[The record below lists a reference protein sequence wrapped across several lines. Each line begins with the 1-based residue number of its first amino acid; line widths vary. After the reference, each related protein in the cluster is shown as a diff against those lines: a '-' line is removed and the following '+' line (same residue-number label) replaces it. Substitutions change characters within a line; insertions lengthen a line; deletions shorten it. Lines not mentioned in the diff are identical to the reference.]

1 MFWPADK
8 LANQAAAS
16 RVDAAFLTAQNPA
29 AVKRTVLSGFKDV
42 LLLPVTV
49 VPRTAVNVGGAV
61 FRTAGKGVSHLN
73 PLKWQGSAAN
83 ETNQTESGSAASPS
97 GENGYIDFS
106 NGGLDVHQYGSE
118 DEDDDEPGNLDERL
132 GSPDNDEW
140 NEEVKAWKEVANK
153 ATREA
158 KQYSVS
164 TGPQPRIG
172 TSTLRAS
179 SAHSRAAS
187 ATSQAIALPSTG
199 QPNSRPATPRSA
211 TPTPGLA
218 TPSSL
223 QRMQLLLSLDTAL
236 QMIHLNRDCLKRI
249 GTFSAFPGEIGSR
262 VQEEIEDVAVAFLQ
276 CLGERHINPG
286 FQKAT
291 SQIISWAPAEQS
303 RKADARSGTAT
314 TADEGLEHVEPLVH
328 FFELVHV
335 GDTIA
340 QMVQVYFDQELSRHI
355 DRGDF
360 FNSVVREKKR
370 FENALDE
377 AVAAGLNAGVDLLMG
392 QVEHIVATT
401 QDPRDYYPEKSSD
414 MDLGRPTAAC
424 AKAIQCL
431 QTHCKMLVGC
441 TDKNVLEVFWQEIGL
456 RLHT

>member
-1 MFWPADK
+1 M
-8 LANQAAAS
+8 
-16 RVDAAFLTAQNPA
+16 
-29 AVKRTVLSGFKDV
+29 
-42 LLLPVTV
+42 TV

-73 PLKWQGSAAN
+73 PLRWQGSAAT
-83 ETNQTESGSAASPS
+83 EANQAESGSAASPS

-106 NGGLDVHQYGSE
+106 NGGLDVDHYSS
-118 DEDDDEPGNLDERL
+118 EDDDDDEQGDSEPKTKSHED
-132 GSPDNDEW
+132 DEW

-158 KQYSVS
+158 KQQPGS
-164 TGPQPRIG
+164 TGNKARNG
-172 TSTLRAS
+172 TFALRAG
-179 SAHSRAAS
+179 SAHSR
-187 ATSQAIALPSTG
+187 TTTPTNQTIALPNTG
-199 QPNSRPATPRSA
+199 RSNSRPATP
-211 TPTPGLA
+211 TPGLQSAHEQA

-249 GTFSAFPGEIGSR
+249 ETFSPFPGQIGAR
-262 VQEEIEDVAVAFLQ
+262 VQEEIEDVASAFLQ

-291 SQIISWAPAEQS
+291 SQITSWAPAEQS
-303 RKADARSGTAT
+303 RKADGQKGTNVI
-314 TADEGLEHVEPLVH
+314 ADEELEHVEPLVH

-392 QVEHIVATT
+392 QIEHIVATA
-401 QDPRDYYPEKSSD
+401 QDPRDYYPEKTSD
-414 MDLGRPTAAC
+414 MDLGRPTLAC

>member
-1 MFWPADK
+1 M
-8 LANQAAAS
+8 
-16 RVDAAFLTAQNPA
+16 DAAFLTAQNPA
-29 AVKRTVLSGFKDV
+29 AVKRSVLTGFKDV

-73 PLKWQGSAAN
+73 PLRWQGSAATEASPN
-83 ETNQTESGSAASPS
+83 ESGSAASPS

-106 NGGLDVHQYGSE
+106 NGGLDVGHYSSE
-118 DEDDDEPGNLDERL
+118 DDDDEPGDSNSRTTFQED
-132 GSPDNDEW
+132 DEW
-140 NEEVKAWKEVANK
+140 NEEVKAWKEVAHK

-158 KQYSVS
+158 KQQSS
-164 TGPQPRIG
+164 RTGDKMRNER
-172 TSTLRAS
+172 STLHVG
-179 SAHSRAAS
+179 SAHSRTNS
-187 ATSQAIALPSTG
+187 ATSQPIALPSTVR
-199 QPNSRPATPRSA
+199 PSSRTATPRSA
-211 TPTPGLA
+211 TPTSSLQTAHEQA

-223 QRMQLLLSLDTAL
+223 RRMQLLLSLDTAL

-249 GTFSAFPGEIGSR
+249 GTFAAFPGHIGIR
-262 VQEEIEDVAVAFLQ
+262 VQAEIEDVASAFLQ

-291 SQIISWAPAEQS
+291 AQITSWAPAEQI
-303 RKADARSGTAT
+303 RQTADA
-314 TADEGLEHVEPLVH
+314 ELEHVEPLVH

-355 DRGDF
+355 DRSDF

-392 QVEHIVATT
+392 QIEHIVATT

-424 AKAIQCL
+424 AKAVQCL

-456 RLHT
+456 RLHR